1 MLNFCPQEN
10 RFSLNSI
17 QSSWNENCQIIHCA
31 RKKKVKKK
39 LCLAWTIVTFGLL
52 TWLFIGGCPWLG
64 GGMPCPPGPMFA
76 CIGSNCCCCCT
87 YEGKYKRIITF
98 FYPHDKIGSTDYQ
111 TTTTYSV
118 LSVLSVVWL
127 LLLLQVRTNYNTNMI
142 RRTNYYWEHSMNHE

>member
-1 MLNFCPQEN
+1 MKIAKSYTVPK
-10 RFSLNSI
+10 
-17 QSSWNENCQIIHCA
+17 
-31 RKKKVKKK
+31 RKRWKKT
-39 LCLAWTIVTFGLL
+39 LSCMDYSDFGLL

-76 CIGSNCCCCCT
+76 CIGSNCCCCCCT

-98 FYPHDKIGSTDYQ
+98 FYLSHDKIGSTDYQ

-118 LSVLSVVWL
+118 LSVLSVVGC
-127 LLLLQVRTNYNTNMI
+127 LLLLQVRTSYNTNMI

>member
-1 MLNFCPQEN
+1 MLSFCPQGN
-10 RFSLNSI
+10 MKFYSKFMKQKLPNHTL
-17 QSSWNENCQIIHCA
+17 CQ
-31 RKKKVKKK
+31 KEKVKKT
-39 LCLAWTIVTFGLL
+39 LSCMDYSDFGLL

-76 CIGSNCCCCCT
+76 CIGSNCCCCCCT

-111 TTTTYSV
+111 TTTSTYSV
-118 LSVLSVVWL
+118 LSVLSVVGC
-127 LLLLQVRTNYNTNMI
+127 LLLLQVRTSYNTNMI